1 MGPAST
7 QRGRFPSAGLGLLG
21 SQDEVTAQ
29 KSALRTLSSSPVRGG
44 RHGRPANGSQQ
55 GSEAR
60 HAPPAGSQELPASAN
75 QTERARG
82 FLSKEARRFT
92 LSRGREPSPTPAPS
106 SVVHA
111 ERHGQG
117 SPAPWS
123 VLRAADRWR
132 RGAQVS
138 PEGLCAATGTPGTG
152 NRGQGRGREG
162 GAVRPAEKPLVR
174 VWPQGAELQPLLMA
188 TGWSASVFWRGLLS
202 PRQWAMAAVSQGAVG
217 AGAAPRE
224 HRKQGDL
231 APVLGPQVRG
241 QREGPGGCRC
251 PLACATCSGAC
262 PRGLWLPPHAPV
274 SGFPSY
280 KDTGHRI
287 GPT

>member
-1 MGPAST
+1 M
-7 QRGRFPSAGLGLLG
+7 
-21 SQDEVTAQ
+21 
-29 KSALRTLSSSPVRGG
+29 RGG
-44 RHGRPANGSQQ
+44 RPGRSANGSQQ
-55 GSEAR
+55 GSEAP

-75 QTERARG
+75 RARG
-82 FLSKEARRFT
+82 RFPLKGSPSVRSEPRPRTHPHPRPQLRGPCRAPWPRKPRSVVCTKGRRQVAT
-92 LSRGREPSPTPAPS
+92 GSTGVSRGSLHRNWDA
-106 SVVHA
+106 
-111 ERHGQG
+111 
-117 SPAPWS
+117 
-123 VLRAADRWR
+123 
-132 RGAQVS
+132 
-138 PEGLCAATGTPGTG
+138 G

-174 VWPQGAELQPLLMA
+174 VWPQGAELQPILMA
-188 TGWSASVFWRGLLS
+188 TGWSGSVFWRGLLS